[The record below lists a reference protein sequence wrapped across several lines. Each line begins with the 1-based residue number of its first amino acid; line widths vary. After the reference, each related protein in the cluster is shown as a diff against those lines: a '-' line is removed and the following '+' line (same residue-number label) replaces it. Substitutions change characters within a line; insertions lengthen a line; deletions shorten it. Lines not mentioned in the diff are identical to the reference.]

1 MDPFTLLA
9 QVLNFLILV
18 LLLRRF
24 LFKPLMGVMDERERL
39 LNDPTVTD
47 VTLTPLL
54 YTPKTFMADSLASE
68 LAENI
73 ADSLRLYYRKQSVTV
88 ENPV

>member
-1 MDPFTLLA
+1 VEAAVSMLRGEA
-9 QVLNFLILV
+9 QAYDAE
-18 LLLRRF
+18 
-24 LFKPLMGVMDERERL
+24 MDERERL
-39 LNDPTVTD
+39 LNDPAVTD

-54 YTPKTFMADSLASE
+54 HTPKTFMADSLSSDMASG
-68 LAENI
+68 I